1 MNTGEC
7 KLLPNSLNR
16 LKKIYDFGVEK
27 VFNYKRLGLHKV
39 LVYRQ
44 GVQFVVSKE
53 DFNNSFIIIK

>member
-7 KLLPNSLNR
+7 KLLPNSLSR
-16 LKKIYDFGVEK
+16 LKKIYDFGVEE
-27 VFNYKRLGLHKV
+27 VFNYKQLGLHKV